1 MVSTRAGS
9 CSEVALPSSARHAAG
24 PIAAVAAPAPRT
36 PAQQRVFLLDLPV
49 ELLDKIFSYV
59 GYKKVAQVRVV
70 SRQMNQVCS
79 LLLNSTFQ
87 RLQNQI
93 MVRFQNV
100 KAKMPR
106 R

>member
-9 CSEVALPSSARHAAG
+9 CSEVALPSSSSASTGGRHHG
-24 PIAAVAAPAPRT
+24 HPTAVT
-36 PAQQRVFLLDLPV
+36 TQRVYLLDLPH
-49 ELLDKIFSYV
+49 ELLDLIFAYV
-59 GYKKVAQVRVV
+59 GYKKVAQMRIV

-87 RLQNQI
+87 RLQNHI
-93 MVRFQNV
+93 MNRFQNV